1 MWFWMSGLVSTEVVY
16 LRCCLVVAWLVPCET
31 AAVLAHAPCTSLQCH
46 FIWSHRHRS
55 RVRIAVTCHL
65 PFWPNDQDLWHT
77 TAVTRG
83 WNRYQNKS
91 QHRKLT
97 PQKKILLPL
106 LWGLEPETFW
116 SWVQHP
122 TTELSLLPCTSLH
135 FFFFSSSSFFLPM
148 GISGCTFQRKAN
160 PTLWQ
165 PCTSPTTFWSQVQHR
180 TTEVSSVPC
189 TSLHFLGFFPHGNF
203 RLHFPEESHPCDSH
217 VHPPQP
223 FDHKSS
229 TIPLRYPQ
237 SPVPPYTS
245 WDFFP
250 IGISGCTFQRKA
262 ILVTAVLFSHPIQPV
277 SALGCCR
284 MSIRFNLC
292 LP

>member
-1 MWFWMSGLVSTEVVY
+1 MGATLCSQAGSLCSCHMWFWMSGLVSTEVVY

-55 RVRIAVTCHL
+55 RVQIAVTCHL

-122 TTELSLLPCTSLH
+122 ATELSLLPCTSLH
-135 FFFFSSSSFFLPM
+135 FFSFFFFFFFSPHGNFRLHFPEESQPNLVTAMYFPHNLLITSPAPYHW
-148 GISGCTFQRKAN
+148 GILSPLYLLTLLGIFSPWEFQVALSRGK
-160 PTLWQ
+160 PSLWQ
-165 PCTSPTTFWSQVQHR
+165 PCTSPTTFWSQVQHH

-189 TSLHFLGFFPHGNF
+189 TSLHFLGFFPHRNF
-203 RLHFPEESHPCDSH
+203 RLHFPEESHPCDS
-217 VHPPQP
+217 
-223 FDHKSS
+223 
-229 TIPLRYPQ
+229 
-237 SPVPPYTS
+237 
-245 WDFFP
+245 
-250 IGISGCTFQRKA
+250 C
-262 ILVTAVLFSHPIQPV
+262 AV
-277 SALGCCR
+277 
-284 MSIRFNLC
+284 
-292 LP
+292 